1 MEPSTPLWLWTA
13 FFLIVVFALI
23 LDFFLLKQ
31 NDNGSVSF
39 QQALDWS
46 IFWILISVV
55 FNGLYWIYI
64 YTDFNTEIANAKSL
78 EFLTG
83 YLIEKSLAVDN
94 VFIFLMIFTYFRV
107 PIKFQKRV
115 LLLGVILAI
124 VLRAIMIFLG
134 VWLVKEFSWILY
146 VFGAFLVITG
156 IKMWFAAG
164 KEDPFE
170 ENPLLKILKKIIKVS
185 KGFDGEKFLTIQN
198 GKRVATPLL
207 MVVSL
212 VALTDIIFAV
222 DSIPAIFAITLDP
235 FIVLTSNVFA
245 ILGLRAMFFMLQSAA
260 TKFHLITYG
269 LAIILVWVGTKM
281 LLVDIIKIPVF
292 ISLAVI
298 IIILTLTVYLSNKF
312 PEKK

>member
-115 LLLGVILAI
+115 LLIGVILAI

-245 ILGLRAMFFMLQSAA
+245 ILGLRAMFFMLQAAA